1 MVSITANTAGTV
13 ASSRHSLPRPQ
24 LRVVLMCDLAD
35 STALVERLGDHQA
48 SELLRRHDTLFRE
61 LLARHDGQEIDRAD
75 GFLALFARPVQAVA
89 FALAYQRAIAGLAG
103 TGATPLRARVGIHL
117 GEVIVWDNAP
127 ETIAAGARQFN
138 AEGLAKPVAAR
149 LMALAE
155 PGQVLLSE
163 VACALAQRAQG
174 ELPETL
180 EGVSWQHHGA
190 YRFKGVSAP
199 MQVYEVGERGRAPL
213 RSPHSGYKA
222 RRVLPAWQRYALGA
236 LPVFGLIALVLV
248 VGGLLKP
255 TPAIAFRER
264 DWVVLGSVNNQTGD
278 VRFDDSLGTALR
290 IALDQSRYVN
300 VLSELRVRDTLARMT
315 RKEDTPLDRALG
327 AEVAIREGAR
337 ALVLPAVAE
346 IGGRLRLSVEV
357 VDPRTQTTVFAET
370 ADGVGAESAFAS
382 IDKITQSLRKRL
394 GEPLQAIAQ
403 ADAPTAKVTSA
414 NLDAV
419 RAFSLALQAR
429 IEARNDEARLL
440 LLHAVELDP
449 DFALAY
455 VVLGVTAFTSN
466 DTAGAFRYLELANS
480 KRARMSDREAL
491 SLNAM
496 RALFEKPEIALQ
508 RWKLLATMYPDE
520 YKAYYNY
527 SYFAHHD
534 AQNYQEA
541 LGFVAPA
548 LVSQN
553 PSRRNAYYLLG
564 VLNLSLDR
572 TTEALKA
579 FEQADALGVRGF
591 KREKAE
597 TYAVLRNFVEA
608 NRTLAAQESNGTVS
622 EDVEQRLGEVTFQLD
637 QGRWTKALAAAATLE
652 TVAEN
657 APPLSGATLRG
668 IRLSLR
674 SYAPDAMLSAD
685 LRTYLQRQIAL
696 LTSANANALDRR
708 HLQFQVLAAGW
719 AAAYSGDTDAARMA
733 LAAAGGEA
741 RNSGFTANQD
751 MALALQA
758 ELDLVA
764 GNFDAVVA
772 ALQPRVERG
781 DELYFL
787 HAVLMRALARNK
799 DYAAAIQQA
808 EWLVAH
814 RGRAYAEHNSL
825 SIWQPVNV
833 IESNLA
839 LDAAARYAE
848 RLGQAD
854 IARKYESAFLEAWPD
869 GAALPASKRR
879 AAQE

>member
-419 RAFSLALQAR
+419 RAFSLALQAMWDSR
-429 IEARNDEARLL
+429 SDEAKLL
-440 LLHAVELDP
+440 LQHAVELDP
-449 DFALAY
+449 DFAMAY
-455 VVLGVTAFTSN
+455 VRLGAIAFVAN
-466 DTAGAFRYLELANS
+466 DTSGARKFLDQAHA
-480 KRARMSDREAL
+480 KRSRLSDREGLFLDAAL
-491 SLNAM
+491 T
-496 RALFEKPEIALQ
+496 LFDNPEVALQ

-520 YKAYYNY
+520 YRAYYNF

-534 AQNYQEA
+534 AQQYQAA
-541 LGFVAPA
+541 LDFLPPA
-548 LVSQN
+548 LTPQN
-553 PSRRNAYYLLG
+553 SARRNAYYVLG
-564 VLNLSLDR
+564 VLNLTLDR
-572 TTEALKA
+572 TSEALKA
-579 FEQADALGVRGF
+579 FEQADALGVRGVM
-591 KREKAE
+591 REKAE
-597 TYAVLRNFVEA
+597 TYAVLRNYVDAE
-608 NRTLAAQESNGTVS
+608 RVLAAQASNGIAS
-622 EDVEQRLGEVTFQLD
+622 EDVEQRLGEVTFPLD
-637 QGRWTKALAAAATLE
+637 QGHWSKGLAAAAALE
-652 TVAEN
+652 TVADE
-657 APPLSGATLRG
+657 ASPLNKATYRG
-668 IRLSLR
+668 IRLSMR
-674 SYAPDAMLSAD
+674 CYYPDPAFSTD
-685 LRTYLQRQIAL
+685 LRAYAHQQTAL
-696 LTSANANALDRR
+696 LTGANALDRR

-719 AAAYSGDTDAARMA
+719 MAAYTGDLDTARMA
-733 LAAAGGEA
+733 LAAAGEDA
-741 RNSGFTANQD
+741 LRSGFPASQD
-751 MALALQA
+751 MALVLQA
-758 ELDLVA
+758 ELDLAA
-764 GNFDAVVA
+764 GRPEAAVLSLA
-772 ALQPRVERG
+772 PRATQG
-781 DELYFL
+781 NELYFL
-787 HAVLMRALARNK
+787 HAVLMRALARSNQTEG
-799 DYAAAIQQA
+799 ALQQA
-808 EWLVAH
+808 EWLATH
-814 RGRAYAEHNSL
+814 RGRAYGEFNSL
-825 SIWQPVNV
+825 NMWQAVNV
-833 IESNLA
+833 VESNLA
-839 LDAAARYAE
+839 LLAAARYAE
-848 RLGQAD
+848 NLGQTA
-854 IARKYESAFLEAWPD
+854 AAQKYQVAFAEAWS
-869 GAALPASKRR
+869 GTEQRAIVKRR
-879 AAQE
+879 SADF

>member
-1 MVSITANTAGTV
+1 LVSVTANTAGTV

-48 SELLRRHDTLFRE
+48 SELLRRHDALFRE

-89 FALAYQRAIAGLAG
+89 FALAYQRAIAGLAS
-103 TGATPLRARVGIHL
+103 TGAAPLRARVGIHL

-213 RSPHSGYKA
+213 RSPHSDYKA

-236 LPVFGLIALVLV
+236 LPVLGLVALVLV

-264 DWVVLGSVNNQTGD
+264 DWVVLGAVNNQTGD

-315 RKEDTPLDRALG
+315 RKEDTPLDRTLG

-394 GEPLQAIAQ
+394 GEPLKAIAQ
-403 ADAPTAKVTSA
+403 ADAPAAKVTSA

-419 RAFSLALQAR
+419 RAYGLGVQAHGVGRFDDARRHYEQALA
-429 IEARNDEARLL
+429 
-440 LLHAVELDP
+440 LDP
-449 DFALAY
+449 DFAMARLSIAR
-455 VVLGVTAFTSN
+455 LDWTNG
-466 DTAGAFRYLELANS
+466 DLPAFREHTR
-480 KRARMSDREAL
+480 RAAQLRNRMTAREAL
-491 SLNAM
+491 ILDAWVATAE
-496 RALFEKPEIALQ
+496 RQKGFAE
-508 RWKLLATMYPDE
+508 RWKALLDLYPDYHVGAHNYGIFLWEQNRFDEAAE
-520 YKAYYNY
+520 YFGRA
-527 SYFAHHD
+527 SI
-534 AQNYQEA
+534 AQSVTRA
-541 LGFVAPA
+541 
-548 LVSQN
+548 VS
-553 PSRRNAYYLLG
+553 
-564 VLNLSLDR
+564 
-572 TTEALKA
+572 
-579 FEQADALGVRGF
+579 
-591 KREKAE
+591 
-597 TYAVLRNFVEA
+597 TYDK
-608 NRTLAAQESNGTVS
+608 G
-622 EDVEQRLGEVTFQLD
+622 
-637 QGRWTKALAAAATLE
+637 
-652 TVAEN
+652 
-657 APPLSGATLRG
+657 
-668 IRLSLR
+668 
-674 SYAPDAMLSAD
+674 
-685 LRTYLQRQIAL
+685 IAL
-696 LTSANANALDRR
+696 LGLDRIEEAKASMQMGQS
-708 HLQFQVLAAGW
+708 LGYAGGSVMI
-719 AAAYSGDTDAARMA
+719 AAAF
-733 LAAAGGEA
+733 AAAGDYDLAHRFLQSESIESPRLKLEHA
-741 RNSGFTANQD
+741 HLSLA
-751 MALALQA
+751 MALDQ
-758 ELDLVA
+758 D
-764 GNFDAVVA
+764 D
-772 ALQPRVERG
+772 
-781 DELYFL
+781 
-787 HAVLMRALARNK
+787 
-799 DYAAAIQQA
+799 
-808 EWLVAH
+808 
-814 RGRAYAEHNSL
+814 
-825 SIWQPVNV
+825 
-833 IESNLA
+833 
-839 LDAAARYAE
+839 LDAAGKVAIVIRDMEPSITGTYHWLARVSPLAWQT
-848 RLGQAD
+848 RAQPGKLTANAAASAVHD
-854 IARKYESAFLEAWPD
+854 I
-869 GAALPASKRR
+869 GAALPAALGTEDAEVLSHALLYAGWIAADNGDVDAAREAIAATATVVDVSPIPRLKELAQSL
-879 AAQE
+879 AAQIDIITGRPEKAIARLQSLQDGTAPYLARITLLKAFRSSGRREDADKLQNLLAGRRGYAYAEESSGFFVLPENVSRVPKRLP

>member
-48 SELLRRHDTLFRE
+48 SELLRRHDALFRE

-89 FALAYQRAIAGLAG
+89 FALAYQRAIAALAG
-103 TGATPLRARVGIHL
+103 TGSASLRARVGIHL

-163 VACALAQRAQG
+163 VACALAQRAQS

-236 LPVFGLIALVLV
+236 LPVLGLVALVLV

-264 DWVVLGSVNNQTGD
+264 DWVVLGAVNNQTGD

-315 RKEDTPLDRALG
+315 RKEDTPLDRTLG

-403 ADAPTAKVTSA
+403 ADAPAAKVTSA

-440 LLHAVELDP
+440 LQHAVELDP
-449 DFALAY
+449 EFAMAY
-455 VVLGVTAFTSN
+455 VRLGAIAFLAN
-466 DTAGAFRYLELANS
+466 DTAGALRYFELARA
-480 KRARMSDREAL
+480 KRARLSDREAL
-491 SLNAM
+491 LLDASLG
-496 RALFEKPEIALQ
+496 LFEKPEVALQ

-520 YKAYYNY
+520 YRAYQNF

-534 AQNYQEA
+534 AQMYQVA
-541 LGFVAPA
+541 LDFLPRA
-548 LVSQN
+548 LASQN
-553 PSRRNAYYLLG
+553 PARRNAYYLLG
-564 VLNLSLDR
+564 VLNLSQDR
-572 TTEALKA
+572 PVEALTA

-591 KREKAE
+591 LRDKAE
-597 TYAVLRNFVEA
+597 AHAVLRNYAEA
-608 NRTLAAQESNGTVS
+608 QRVLAAQGSNGTAS
-622 EDVEQRLGEVTFQLD
+622 EDVEQRLGEVTFPLD
-637 QGRWTKALAAAATLE
+637 QGQWGKALAAATTLE
-652 TVAEN
+652 GVAVK
-657 APPLSGATLRG
+657 ASPLNSATYRG
-668 IRLSLR
+668 IHLSLR
-674 SYAPDAMLSAD
+674 GYDPDRAFRTD
-685 LRTYLQRQIAL
+685 LHTYLQQQMAQL
-696 LTSANANALDRR
+696 AGANALDRR
-708 HLQFQVLAAGW
+708 HLQFQTLAAGW
-719 AAAYSGDTDAARMA
+719 MAAYAGDLESARTVLTAVGEAARS
-733 LAAAGGEA
+733 
-741 RNSGFTANQD
+741 SGFPANGD
-751 MALALQA
+751 MALVLQA
-758 ELDLVA
+758 ELDMADGRPEAAVLA
-764 GNFDAVVA
+764 LAPRATQGN
-772 ALQPRVERG
+772 
-781 DELYFL
+781 ELYFL
-787 HAVLMRALARNK
+787 HAVLMRALARSNQI
-799 DYAAAIQQA
+799 DGALQQA
-808 EWLVAH
+808 EWLADH
-814 RGRAYAEHNSL
+814 RGRAYGEANSL
-825 SIWQPVNV
+825 GLWQPANV
-833 IESNLA
+833 VESNLA
-839 LDAAARYAE
+839 LFSAATYAE
-848 RLGQAD
+848 QLGQVETAK
-854 IARKYESAFLEAWPD
+854 KYRALFAKAWPGD
-869 GAALPASKRR
+869 EHLDISKRR
-879 AAQE
+879 IQR